1 MAHVLMNIMKAYGRR
16 NGRLSP
22 LFTKKTHTLFGT
34 ASTNTEINL
43 FSCRNY
49 SILNPVSISSSNAK
63 ITVIWEKQGSSS
75 SYHSPWLRHN
85 CHCEQCR
92 DGSSGQRL
100 CRSSPLLTEY
110 VIKKAYLSS
119 DERNLKINMEEEP
132 NHVCVVPLE
141 FLYNNSYDPV
151 LTDVQFSNKCPPP
164 LVAPIPTMQ
173 YRDILD
179 KDVGFHS
186 WLSLIAERGLVL
198 LKNVPTE
205 LGTVKKVGE
214 LIAPI
219 QETVYG
225 KVFDVQATEDAI
237 NVAYTSTRLDL
248 HMDLLYYESPPGL
261 QLLHCVEYDS
271 CVTGGESM
279 FLDGFQVARE
289 FQTTHPEDF
298 HVLSSVPATFR
309 KMHINHARPVHMT
322 YGRPHIVTNGRGEV
336 IAVNWS
342 PPSEGP
348 LKVHPELVDPY
359 YQAYGRF
366 QQVLDSSENV
376 IKFQLKPGDLVAFNN
391 HRILHGRQE
400 FKLNGGMRH
409 LQGVY
414 INIDEFKSE
423 YHCASLQVGK
433 PYEKFHMGNVDM
445 H

>member
-1 MAHVLMNIMKAYGRR
+1 MAHVLMNTMKAYGRR

-22 LFTKKTHTLFGT
+22 LLSKRNTLFRT
-34 ASTNTEINL
+34 ASANTGINL
-43 FSCRNY
+43 CSCRNY
-49 SILNPVSISSSNAK
+49 SILNPVSISTSNAK

-119 DERNLKINMEEEP
+119 DERNLEINIEEES

-151 LTDVQFSNKCPPP
+151 LTDLQFSNKCPPP
-164 LVAPIPTMQ
+164 LMAPIPTMQ

-186 WLSLIAERGLVL
+186 WLSLIAEKGLVL

-248 HMDLLYYESPPGL
+248 HMDLVCYESPPGL

-279 FLDGFQVARE
+279 FLDVFQVARE

-298 HVLSSVPATFR
+298 HVLSSVPATFQKIHFNR
-309 KMHINHARPVHMT
+309 TRPVHMT

-336 IAVNWS
+336 IAINWS
-342 PPSEGP
+342 PPFEGP

-366 QQVLDSSENV
+366 QQAVNGSKNTIL
-376 IKFQLKPGDLVAFNN
+376 FQLEPGDLVTFNN
-391 HRILHGRQE
+391 HRILHGREE
-400 FKLNGGMRH
+400 FRLNGGMRH

-423 YHCASLQVGK
+423 YHCASLRVGK